1 MGGVWGT
8 VNDEQWGTND
18 AKVVCR
24 QLGYVDGCKLHVYNV
39 CMYMS
44 TLYDNIKNTVKMC
57 MQLMGLIFTLLN
69 PDGLPYD
76 SSYFGNG
83 VGPISMSR
91 VQCTGS
97 EQRLINCTYSP
108 SDADD
113 AHNQDAGV
121 KCVNQT
127 SESLS
132 TRTTLNH

>member
-1 MGGVWGT
+1 M
-8 VNDEQWGTND
+8 
-18 AKVVCR
+18 
-24 QLGYVDGCKLHVYNV
+24 LFY
-39 CMYMS
+39 
-44 TLYDNIKNTVKMC
+44 
-57 MQLMGLIFTLLN
+57 LLN

-97 EQRLINCTYSP
+97 EERLINCTYSP

-127 SESLS
+127 GESLS